1 MFTLLMGNSRSCIEM
16 TEVEVVTL
24 YCVYNQQDHD
34 PGPACPEE
42 WLHAGCLHVW
52 RRRVPSSC
60 TAPSTK
66 TPLLYVLG
74 QRFVAAWGRAYF
86 LLLCWYRLIKQ

>member
-1 MFTLLMGNSRSCIEM
+1 M

-34 PGPACPEE
+34 PGPACMEE
-42 WLHAGCLHVW
+42 WCMVGACMSWLL
-52 RRRVPSSC
+52 RVHSSC
-60 TAPSTK
+60 IAPGTK

-86 LLLCWYRLIKQ
+86 LLHCLYRLIKQ